1 MKFKKIAL
9 IVLAV
14 IMVLTFAG
22 CGEAKFMSN
31 SQVKE
36 LTSKYQTPQMQMTI
50 EYVRNEKVVE
60 LQLTYD
66 LLLDKAP
73 ITVVNFINLVNDGFY
88 NAKEGE
94 EGAVTSMVFDGRISS
109 STNAWIAGRY
119 TVTTK
124 GTTKTYAVATEL
136 DYTIKGEFVQNGWE
150 LPVAEGE
157 TDEDVTDGN
166 AKFGLFSL
174 AMYHQNNV
182 DNFDAASSAFFLTTS
197 STQTESYKNYA
208 VFATLASMT
217 VVVDG
222 VEVANDVTEV
232 PASVLDDFNS
242 MTGTTSKTITID
254 EDNTETKSVL
264 SNVIRIVEA
273 KMLGTTDYST
283 LPTDYVIEK

>member
-36 LTSKYQTPQMQMTI
+36 LTNKYQAPQMQMTI

-157 TDEDVTDGN
+157 TDKDVTDGN

-222 VEVANDVTEV
+222 VEVAKDVTEV